1 MNFPSWND
9 QNDGPHFPEKKIGMA
24 ILAHEAGLPVG
35 AGSGAENW
43 LMNVFNYGPARPL
56 QPRHNPVNIARSGFD
71 LWHAAW
77 KLQRALRPII
87 LYKAILEAPR
97 LLQIPSSS
105 SSWAAPQ
112 VSGWVQSGSS
122 NPPLSCPPTKSWW
135 YEVWSRDHGGWWW
148 MFITPAPTWW
158 SLTSFTKI
166 FKIT

>member
-1 MNFPSWND
+1 MKWPKWW
-9 QNDGPHFPEKKIGMA
+9 PIIPEKRWSWRSWRTRQGCQW
-24 ILAHEAGLPVG
+24 VW
-35 AGSGAENW
+35 GSGAENW
-43 LMNVFNYGPARPL
+43 IMNVFNYGPARPL

-97 LLQIPSSS
+97 LLQIPSP

-135 YEVWSRDHGGWWW
+135 YEVWSRDHGAGGGGEC
-148 MFITPAPTWW
+148 
-158 SLTSFTKI
+158 L
-166 FKIT
+166 

>member
-1 MNFPSWND
+1 MSKMMV
-9 QNDGPHFPEKKIGMA
+9 PHFPEKRLTWRSWRKRQGCQW
-24 ILAHEAGLPVG
+24 VR
-35 AGSGAENW
+35 GSGAENW
-43 LMNVFNYGPARPL
+43 IMNVFNYGPARPL

-105 SSWAAPQ
+105 SWAAPQ

-135 YEVWSRDHGGWWW
+135 YEVWSRDHGACG
-148 MFITPAPTWW
+148 
-158 SLTSFTKI
+158 SGGGECL
-166 FKIT
+166 

>member
-43 LMNVFNYGPARPL
+43 IMNVFNYGPARPL

-87 LYKAILEAPR
+87 LYKAILEALR
-97 LLQIPSSS
+97 LLQIPSS